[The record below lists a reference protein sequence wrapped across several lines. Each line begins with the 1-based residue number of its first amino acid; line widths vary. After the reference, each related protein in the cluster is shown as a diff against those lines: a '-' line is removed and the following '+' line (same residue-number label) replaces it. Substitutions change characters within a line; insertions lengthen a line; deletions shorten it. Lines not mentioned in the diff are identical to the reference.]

1 MNSFASKSKLIAKLT
16 EEIYD
21 NLKIWNE
28 ISIALDKPEY
38 EKLLDD
44 YCPYDNRDKITRYSW
59 LLGQIRG
66 AYPNLNLTISI
77 DGQDAHGP
85 HIVWLNGKKF

>member
-1 MNSFASKSKLIAKLT
+1 MNKSKLIAKLT
-16 EEIYD
+16 EEIYSCL
-21 NLKIWNE
+21 NFWNE
-28 ISIALDKPEY
+28 VSIALDKPEY

-85 HIVWLNGKKF
+85 YIVWLNGKKF